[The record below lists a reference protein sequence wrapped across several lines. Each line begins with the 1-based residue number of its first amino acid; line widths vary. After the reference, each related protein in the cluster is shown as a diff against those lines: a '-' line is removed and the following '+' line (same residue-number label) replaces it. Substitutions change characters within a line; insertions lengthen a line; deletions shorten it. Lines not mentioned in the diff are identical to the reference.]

1 MARYQPEQLFE
12 VARSAHNELYGL
24 VEEITAHLKQAGVA
38 QASASDLIT
47 YVDAILQV
55 CLLNGS
61 FADGQIETNELIFIK
76 NIANSIDV
84 LIPVNNS
91 IYEKNSSWSYINWE
105 QIPFACPEKQRMI
118 ISSSIGIIKPFAD
131 NFVGALATIDAL
143 VQKDYLAEFT
153 NRFSRIFITLAGID
167 GDDLSSEDVKGE
179 GTLSFACYKVLVVDK
194 WNQTIKQIQS
204 KERPQWQ
211 S

>member
-1 MARYQPEQLFE
+1 MKK
-12 VARSAHNELYGL
+12 
-24 VEEITAHLKQAGVA
+24 I
-38 QASASDLIT
+38 
-47 YVDAILQV
+47 
-55 CLLNGS
+55 
-61 FADGQIETNELIFIK
+61 
-76 NIANSIDV
+76 
-84 LIPVNNS
+84 
-91 IYEKNSSWSYINWE
+91 
-105 QIPFACPEKQRMI
+105 I
-118 ISSSIGIIKPFAD
+118 ISFTLLVLLTGCDIGTKL
-131 NFVGALATIDAL
+131 GALATIDAL